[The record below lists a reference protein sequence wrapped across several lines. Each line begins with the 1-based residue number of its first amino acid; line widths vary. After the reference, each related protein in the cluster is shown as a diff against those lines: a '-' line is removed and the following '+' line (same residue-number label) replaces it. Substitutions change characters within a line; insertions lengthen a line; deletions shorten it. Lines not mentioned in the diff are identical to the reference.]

1 MTKIRQYVSFVMAVI
16 IMNSAFNPYSVYA
29 DELSSESGIEQS
41 ETGQPTQIESVTEAE
56 SELESETAS
65 EADTELEN
73 DGIYNDAE
81 YIDDLMINDI
91 AVYSNSRPKGDGR
104 EPTGGSLSGG
114 GHGVKRSGGGHGASS
129 GTSATASTDKFL
141 QDMRNDLEDTANFLE
156 NIRYKLGAINNN
168 LCDSVGYLWD
178 ISMAIERVSSSVST
192 CANWLAK
199 SKDVLDSIH
208 SDILQSNVLIAS
220 INVYIGNINKSL
232 TSFVTSF
239 DLLKEN
245 GLKDTSGT
253 WIAQQVYNL
262 KNLVDSVFIYVK
274 GSNTIIGKALKN
286 ESGVWLIE
294 YAERTFT
301 HVYQLYTN
309 FNSAFMVGDEWI
321 GSYVVNIYFNVH
333 DLYKIIKEYLPSV
346 DTWLSRI
353 SYFTS
358 SVVKALS
365 DGNGTILN
373 TVRDIKKLLSELNSK
388 FDKLITAVKELNQKV
403 VVIDNSDR
411 TKSDDEEE
419 NSSLFDLV
427 TMVMYSVFILASLL
441 DLLLLLLEY
450 VVLMFQIP
458 AVPALMNENVLLGWN
473 YANAICIPG
482 TEFSIVSFLRLLM
495 YITVIFS
502 AIKVIKKAID
512 NGSIGVI

>member
-1 MTKIRQYVSFVMAVI
+1 MTKMRQYVSFVMAVI

-29 DELSSESGIEQS
+29 DELSSESEIEHS
-41 ETGQPTQIESVTEAE
+41 ETESVTEAE

-104 EPTGGSLSGG
+104 EPSGGSLSGG
-114 GHGVKRSGGGHGASS
+114 GHRVTRSGGGHGTSS
-129 GTSATASTDKFL
+129 GTSATTSTDKFL

-239 DLLKEN
+239 DLLK
-245 GLKDTSGT
+245 
-253 WIAQQVYNL
+253 
-262 KNLVDSVFIYVK
+262 
-274 GSNTIIGKALKN
+274 
-286 ESGVWLIE
+286 
-294 YAERTFT
+294 
-301 HVYQLYTN
+301 
-309 FNSAFMVGDEWI
+309 
-321 GSYVVNIYFNVH
+321 
-333 DLYKIIKEYLPSV
+333 
-346 DTWLSRI
+346 
-353 SYFTS
+353 
-358 SVVKALS
+358 
-365 DGNGTILN
+365 
-373 TVRDIKKLLSELNSK
+373 
-388 FDKLITAVKELNQKV
+388 
-403 VVIDNSDR
+403 
-411 TKSDDEEE
+411 
-419 NSSLFDLV
+419 
-427 TMVMYSVFILASLL
+427 
-441 DLLLLLLEY
+441 
-450 VVLMFQIP
+450 
-458 AVPALMNENVLLGWN
+458 
-473 YANAICIPG
+473 
-482 TEFSIVSFLRLLM
+482 
-495 YITVIFS
+495 
-502 AIKVIKKAID
+502 
-512 NGSIGVI
+512 

>member
-41 ETGQPTQIESVTEAE
+41 ETEQPTQIESVTEAE
-56 SELESETAS
+56 SEIESETAS
-65 EADTELEN
+65 EADTEPEN

-104 EPTGGSLSGG
+104 EPSGGSLSGG

-262 KNLVDSVFIYVK
+262 KNLVDSVLIYVK

>member
-104 EPTGGSLSGG
+104 EPSGGSLSGG

-262 KNLVDSVFIYVK
+262 KNLVDSVLIYVK

-321 GSYVVNIYFNVH
+321 GSYVVNIYFKVF

-346 DTWLSRI
+346 DVWLSRI

>member
-1 MTKIRQYVSFVMAVI
+1 MTKMRQYVSFVMAVI

-29 DELSSESGIEQS
+29 DELSSESEIEHS
-41 ETGQPTQIESVTEAE
+41 ETESVTEAE

-104 EPTGGSLSGG
+104 EPSGGSLSGG
-114 GHGVKRSGGGHGASS
+114 GHRVTRSGGGHGTSS
-129 GTSATASTDKFL
+129 GTSATTSTDKFL

-262 KNLVDSVFIYVK
+262 KKLVDSVLIYVK
-274 GSNTIIGKALKN
+274 SSNTIIGKALKN

-294 YAERTFT
+294 YAEQTFT
-301 HVYQLYTN
+301 QVYQFYTN

-321 GSYVVNIYFNVH
+321 GSFVLYIYNKVH
-333 DLYKIIKEYLPSV
+333 ELWYL
-346 DTWLSRI
+346 
-353 SYFTS
+353 
-358 SVVKALS
+358 
-365 DGNGTILN
+365 
-373 TVRDIKKLLSELNSK
+373 
-388 FDKLITAVKELNQKV
+388 
-403 VVIDNSDR
+403 
-411 TKSDDEEE
+411 
-419 NSSLFDLV
+419 
-427 TMVMYSVFILASLL
+427 
-441 DLLLLLLEY
+441 
-450 VVLMFQIP
+450 
-458 AVPALMNENVLLGWN
+458 
-473 YANAICIPG
+473 
-482 TEFSIVSFLRLLM
+482 
-495 YITVIFS
+495 
-502 AIKVIKKAID
+502 
-512 NGSIGVI
+512 